1 MTYDEFVAD
10 IWEMVA
16 KSPRS
21 WRKGQA
27 VFNVIEEKYDVE
39 EEKLYI
45 KNINKVKSKKDL
57 ITFNEGDLIK
67 IRDEDNEYLQDDVS
81 IVSSI
86 SKNDNLHV
94 RSLLRLTNINF
105 LVTFGDFPQ
114 ELLKFL
120 DPSIEKGFQT
130 QEKALQFLK
139 EKGSP
144 EITSSINLTIVLKSS
159 DLPIGQLSVMMFGDD
174 VVSFGYW
181 IGKSFWGKGF
191 ASEACFLVC
200 DKVFN
205 ADDVRFISIYCNS
218 ENKSSFKLACKIF
231 NYLENQNKMSF
242 KLKRS
247 ETSNNLIFNSREFV
261 MKGLVLQKLDLT
273 DF

>member
-1 MTYDEFVAD
+1 M
-10 IWEMVA
+10 I
-16 KSPRS
+16 
-21 WRKGQA
+21 RKLALIVGV
-27 VFNVIEEKYDVE
+27 VFAFCLTFPSFCSANGYKFC
-39 EEKLYI
+39 
-45 KNINKVKSKKDL
+45 DL
-57 ITFNEGDLIK
+57 LALQFETERLVLRPQNESDCEVLAGYLL
-67 IRDEDNEYLQDDVS
+67 DED
-81 IVSSI
+81 
-86 SKNDNLHV
+86 
-94 RSLLRLTNINF
+94 
-105 LVTFGDFPQ
+105 VTR
-114 ELLKFL
+114 FL